1 MGRNLTDLVFMH
13 CALLA
18 FFSTLLL
25 SPIKIFANDI
35 GDRGDRGD
43 IESAAD
49 EATLIDFQVKPD
61 RCIALRQGQ
70 VCYQKVSF
78 TWSPQLDRALCLI
91 EKGKEEPLECW
102 SNNIPHQ
109 FKFSFEA
116 DSEKTYQLQEQQSSV
131 ILAEVKIS
139 VAWVYKNSE
148 KVSTGWR
155 LF

>member
-1 MGRNLTDLVFMH
+1 MGRNVTDLVFML
-13 CALLA
+13 CAVLA
-18 FFSTLLL
+18 FFSALLI
-25 SPIKIFANDI
+25 SPIKVFANDKENTT
-35 GDRGDRGD
+35 DQ
-43 IESAAD
+43 AA
-49 EATLIDFQVKPD
+49 LIDFQVKPD

-70 VCYQKVSF
+70 VCYQKISF

-91 EKGKEEPLECW
+91 EKGQEEPLQCW
-102 SNNIPHQ
+102 SNNIPQQ

-116 DSEKTYQLQEQQSSV
+116 DSEKTYQLQEQQSSA
-131 ILAEVKIS
+131 ILAEVKVS